1 MRVIFVSSGNSLN
14 GLSPIVKNQGDSI
27 SKEGA
32 EVFFFTIKGNG
43 IIGYLSNLKRL
54 RNYLKEVNPD
64 IVHAHYSLSAIVATF
79 AGAKPIVVSLMGSD
93 VKAKSW
99 HKFIIFIFYRVF
111 WSQTIIKSEDMKKS
125 LGFKKVIIIPNGVNV
140 EKFKP
145 IDKIQCIRELF
156 WSENKTHILFAAN
169 PDRFEKNFPLAQKSV
184 SQLNNSNIELHH
196 LNNIDQNLI
205 PIYFNAA
212 DVILLTSLWEGSPNV
227 VKEAMAC
234 NCPVVATDVGDIRWL
249 FGNEPGYFISD
260 FSAADTASKITDAL
274 DFANK
279 YRKTNG
285 RQRIFHLGLDSST
298 VAKKIINIY
307 LRNIKSE
314 TGRK

>member
-43 IIGYLSNLKRL
+43 IIGYLSKLKRL

-111 WSQTIIKSEDMKKS
+111 WSQTIVKSEDMKKS

-227 VKEAMAC
+227 IKEAMAC
-234 NCPVVATDVGDIRWL
+234 NCPVVATDVGDIKWL

-260 FSAADTASKITDAL
+260 FSVADTASKIANAL
-274 DFANK
+274 DFADT

-285 RQRIFHLGLDSST
+285 RARLIKLGLDSET
-298 VAKKIINIY
+298 IAHRIIQVYQEVRGN
-307 LRNIKSE
+307 
-314 TGRK
+314 G